1 MTVGPGPAPGTGS
14 LSRMPEA
21 DLRNL
26 RRPIVIVAF
35 AGWSDAAQAA
45 SDAVDH
51 LVTTY
56 HATVAVTLDPSDY
69 YDFQVTRPVTSL
81 TTDGQRTITWPS
93 TEILVCPLPQRDV
106 VVVRGPEPN
115 FHWPAYAAALV
126 ASMLIVEPELVIAL
140 GALLGEN
147 PHTRPIP
154 VSLSSSDPEVRRHY
168 DAEQSTYEGPTG
180 IQGVVAQ
187 ACQVAGLATVSLWA
201 ACSHYVANPPNPKA
215 TLALLS
221 RLEDLLG
228 QPIDLGDLPARA
240 ELWEKNVNDL
250 ANEDPDVAEYIHSLE
265 VASDARPVE
274 PSGDAIAAEFQRY
287 LRRQNES

>member
-1 MTVGPGPAPGTGS
+1 
-14 LSRMPEA
+14 MPEA

-26 RRPIVIVAF
+26 RRPIAVLAF

-51 LVTTY
+51 LVSTY
-56 HATVAVTLDPSDY
+56 PSSVAVTLDPSDY
-69 YDFQVTRPVTSL
+69 YDFQATRPMTAINAE
-81 TTDGQRTITWPS
+81 GQRTITWPS
-93 TEILVCPLPQRDV
+93 TEVLVCRLPERDV
-106 VVVRGPEPN
+106 VVVRGPEPS
-115 FHWPAYAAALV
+115 FRWPAYAAVLV
-126 ASMLIVEPELVIAL
+126 AALLVAEPELVIAL
-140 GALLGEN
+140 GALLSEN

-154 VSLSSSDPEVRRHY
+154 VSLSSTDPGVRSRY

-187 ACQVAGLATVSLWA
+187 ACQMAGLPTVSLWA

-215 TLALLS
+215 TLALLA

-228 QPIDLGDLPARA
+228 QPINLGDLPARA
-240 ELWEKNVNDL
+240 ELWEKNVNEL
-250 ANEDPDVAEYIHSLE
+250 ADEDPDVAEYIHSLE
-265 VASDARPVE
+265 VASDARQVE

-287 LRRQNES
+287 LRRQGES